1 MALGNGGLG
10 RLAACFL
17 DSAATC
23 DIPLNGYGIR
33 YKFGL
38 FKQAIEDGFQKEYA
52 DNWTAFGD
60 EWSLRRFEDSVKV
73 KFDDMEVVAVPYD
86 MPIIGYGTENIGTLR
101 LWQSEAVNEFNFELF
116 NNCEYDEAIKEKTE
130 AENISAGLYP
140 NDNTEAG
147 KVLRY
152 RQQYFFTSASIQDL
166 LKKYKAEYGNDF
178 SKLVELNSI

>member
-1 MALGNGGLG
+1 
-10 RLAACFL
+10 
-17 DSAATC
+17 
-23 DIPLNGYGIR
+23 
-33 YKFGL
+33 
-38 FKQAIEDGFQKEYA
+38 
-52 DNWTAFGD
+52 
-60 EWSLRRFEDSVKV
+60 
-73 KFDDMEVVAVPYD
+73 MEVVAVPYD

-178 SKLVELNSI
+178 SKLDVYKRQLLDRK